1 LPNLGLHLGNSLSV
15 HHGSILH
22 VIDGLACELHEG
34 LESVFQSGLRRRG
47 RGLIGCLVCWCWLRW
62 TTLMMNRL
70 MKSGRVDYGLDEGA
84 PLDSVVGS
92 TSTKNEGGF
101 ATQDC
106 KSQKKVHWL
115 VS

>member
-1 LPNLGLHLGNSLSV
+1 
-15 HHGSILH
+15 
-22 VIDGLACELHEG
+22 
-34 LESVFQSGLRRRG
+34 
-47 RGLIGCLVCWCWLRW
+47 
-62 TTLMMNRL
+62 MMNRL
-70 MKSGRVDYGLDEGA
+70 MKSGGVDYGLDEGA